1 MKGGDDNTVFAGCV
15 PACLCQ
21 SASTGASGRGESQT
35 VFFACFIFF
44 YSILKGNSLE
54 THLLNLPYCPSTH
67 SLRRYFANLA
77 VSWGYVVQ

>member
-35 VFFACFIFF
+35 GFLRMF
-44 YSILKGNSLE
+44 YFL
-54 THLLNLPYCPSTH
+54 LLNIKGQFFRNSFIKPSVLSQHTQPKT
-67 SLRRYFANLA
+67 LFR
-77 VSWGYVVQ
+77 